1 MVFNSY
7 VSHNCSTPDLTGSV
21 GQKADL
27 IPKIMIRYYKQSAS
41 PNSKTGWLLIP
52 KLTCV
57 KVRRERETKRKRE
70 RWREKE
76 RKREIYI
83 YTYTQ
88 NEGDIF
94 TAI

>member
-57 KVRRERETKRKRE
+57 KVRRERDK
-70 RWREKE
+70 EKE
-76 RKREIYI
+76 REVERERKKEREIYI
-83 YTYTQ
+83 YIHI
-88 NEGDIF
+88 E
-94 TAI
+94 